1 MKKIPESVEEFLRGK
16 HIAVAGVSRD
26 RKQPANAI
34 YRRLVSSGFQVTPVN
49 PRASEVEGVKSYPD
63 LISLPGPIDGVV
75 VASPPA
81 ASAQL
86 VRECGE
92 RGIRHVWFHR
102 SFGPGSVSDEA
113 VRECEKLGINCIVGG
128 CPLMFCEPV
137 DLGHKCMRWWLQR
150 KGRVPR

>member
-1 MKKIPESVEEFLRGK
+1 MKKIPKSVEEFLRGK
-16 HIAVAGVSRD
+16 HFAVAGVSRD
-26 RKQPANAI
+26 KKQPANAI

-49 PRASEVEGVKSYPD
+49 PRAPEVEGVKSYPD

-81 ASAQL
+81 VSAQL

-92 RGIRHVWFHR
+92 RGIRQVWFHR

-113 VRECEKLGINCIVGG
+113 VRECEKLGISCIVGG

>member
-1 MKKIPESVEEFLRGK
+1 MKKIPKSVEEFLRGK

-26 RKQPANAI
+26 KKQPANAI
-34 YRRLVSSGFQVTPVN
+34 YRRLVSSGYQVTPVN

-63 LISLPGPIDGVV
+63 LISLPGAIDGVV

-92 RGIRHVWFHR
+92 RGIKQVWFHR

-113 VRECEKLGINCIVGG
+113 VRECEKLGIR
-128 CPLMFCEPV
+128 L
-137 DLGHKCMRWWLQR
+137 HRRWVSSDVL
-150 KGRVPR
+150 